1 MMRLALLLAA
11 TLSLQACS
19 ILPSS
24 FDSQEHARLVTI
36 NQLSADNRV
45 CATRDLAQT
54 TSLEI
59 TREADWVDRY
69 CASLGNNE
77 NMTHMHANLLAMSR
91 ELSERYGRGEVS
103 VVYCRA
109 KLDNIHKATQTMIG
123 VSARRPRL

>member
-1 MMRLALLLAA
+1 MRLVLLLAA
-11 TLSLQACS
+11 VLNLGACS

-45 CATRDLAQT
+45 CGDRDLARN

-59 TREADWVDRY
+59 TREADWAHRY
-69 CASLGNNE
+69 GASLGNNE
-77 NMTHMHANLLAMSR
+77 NMTQMHRNLLDMSR